1 MRIAEASDAEAITA
15 LVNLAFQAERFFADS
30 DRIDRNQ
37 VRELLGKGEFLL
49 EESGGRL
56 AGCVYIEPRG
66 ERAYL
71 GLLSVE
77 PSLQGAG
84 IGRRLM
90 SAAEARCR
98 KKGARFMDLNI
109 VNLREELPAFYR
121 SQGYAEVGTAPFP
134 ATVTTKLPC
143 HFIRMS
149 KPLGESEPAP

>member
-1 MRIAEASDAEAITA
+1 VRIAEASDEEAITA
-15 LVNLAFQAERFFADS
+15 LVNLAFQVERFFVDG

-37 VRELLGKGEFLL
+37 VREFLGKGEFLL
-49 EESGGRL
+49 AESGGRL
-56 AGCVYIEPRG
+56 AGCVYIEPRA

-71 GLLSVE
+71 GLLSVD
-77 PSLQGAG
+77 PSLQSAG

-98 KKGARFMDLNI
+98 EKGARFMDLNI

-121 SQGYAEVGTAPFP
+121 RQGYVELGTAPFP
-134 ATVTTKLPC
+134 AMVATKLPC

-149 KPLGESEPAP
+149 KPLGESEPVS